1 MTSGFADTS
10 DLRRRKGDARPPVV
24 LIHGLGVDHRMWALQ
39 IAALQEVGQPWAPD
53 LPGFDGVPRGVSRPE
68 TPEELA
74 DWLAEEMQARG
85 LAGAAIAGYS
95 MGGTVAL
102 LLALRHPSR
111 VGRLALCC
119 SSPCWGRGLR
129 KPIALAFARLGG
141 ERAMDLF
148 EKSVLWG
155 FLRHCGDPAL
165 KSQVLDMVAKAD
177 RRSMLRLYRRLA
189 LLDLR
194 PRLGEVRVPT
204 LVVGGSRDWLAPPA
218 HQRTFAAGIPGA
230 RLAMLRGADH
240 ILCLGRPEEFS
251 SVLADFFGAASGGA
265 VEEGAR

>member
-1 MTSGFADTS
+1 MTSVFRDTS
-10 DLRRRKGDARPPVV
+10 DLRHRKGDARPSLV

-39 IAALQEVGQPWAPD
+39 TAAMQEVGHLWAPD
-53 LPGFDGVPRGVSRPE
+53 LPGFDGAPRPGPGPE

-74 DWLAEEMQARG
+74 DWVAEGMRARG
-85 LAGAAIAGYS
+85 MEGAGIAGYS

-102 LLALRHPSR
+102 LLALRHPSL
-111 VGRLALCC
+111 VTRLALCC
-119 SSPCWGRGLR
+119 SSPCWGRGIR

-155 FLRHCGDPAL
+155 FLRHCRDTAL
-165 KSQVLDMVAKAD
+165 KAQVLDMVAKAD

-189 LLDLR
+189 LVDLR
-194 PRLGEVRVPT
+194 PRLGEVGVPT

-240 ILCLGRPEEFS
+240 ILCLGRAEEFS
-251 SVLADFFGAASGGA
+251 SYLEAFFRSAGAGA
-265 VEEGAR
+265 MEEGGR